1 MPKKEEMT
9 SRLEPRA
16 ASLSTNGR
24 KCSEKPRKIS
34 ELQSSLKP
42 WSRLAV
48 VPVQTTEELGC
59 NFLLEQKS
67 PQKKYAELRIM
78 HSFFSA
84 CSSSLKDEDAS
95 WNLIQ

>member
-24 KCSEKPRKIS
+24 EKPRKIS

-67 PQKKYAELRIM
+67 PPKKICRITNYAFI
-78 HSFFSA
+78 FF
-84 CSSSLKDEDAS
+84 LHV
-95 WNLIQ
+95 LLV

>member
-67 PQKKYAELRIM
+67 PPKKICRITNYAFI
-78 HSFFSA
+78 FF
-84 CSSSLKDEDAS
+84 LHV
-95 WNLIQ
+95 LLV